1 MGHTESAFYL
11 WLSFIKLLR
20 VYTWMRETEVKKD
33 GERQNKS
40 RIKEREWNKK
50 CSCYLIM
57 FISRAE
63 AVPVLSW
70 ISWVFPLIIF
80 FSFFFHVCLLR
91 SPVSQFW
98 HAMTVTVVY
107 KSPFPWT
114 VSACLLWDETTA
126 IRSSAPQIPAL
137 SAWLCQTPHTQQSN
151 ITLVLHNHLV
161 CFQAKYR

>member
-1 MGHTESAFYL
+1 MGHTDSTFYL

-20 VYTWMRETEVKKD
+20 VYMWMRETEVKKD

-40 RIKEREWNKK
+40 QMKEREWNKK
-50 CSCYLIM
+50 CSCYLII
-57 FISRAE
+57 FISIADALR
-63 AVPVLSW
+63 VLSW
-70 ISWVFPLIIF
+70 IALPVSPHIIF
-80 FSFFFHVCLLR
+80 FPFFFHVCLLR

-137 SAWLCQTPHTQQSN
+137 SARLCQTPTPNNQ
-151 ITLVLHNHLV
+151 TLL
-161 CFQAKYR
+161 